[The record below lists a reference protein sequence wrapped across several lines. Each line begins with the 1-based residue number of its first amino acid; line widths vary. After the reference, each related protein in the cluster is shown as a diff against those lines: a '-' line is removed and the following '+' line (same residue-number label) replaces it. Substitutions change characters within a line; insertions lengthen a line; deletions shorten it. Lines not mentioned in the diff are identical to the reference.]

1 MELSPETLKT
11 ILDEG
16 IQLLYQVVPSLLYA
30 IIFYLIGRY
39 VVKKLILGLQVILEK
54 RETNLSLITFLL
66 GLVKALLFVS
76 LFIGV
81 ATIVGVPMSSFF
93 AILGAAGLAIGLA
106 LQGSLSNF
114 AGGVLILLFK
124 PFQVGDVIIGM
135 GHKGTVQRIDIL
147 YTHLFTFYNRDV
159 VIPNGNLANAD
170 VINITSQ
177 PTRRVDMNVGVA
189 YSSDLK
195 KVRKVVLAI
204 LAKDSRVHSDPEPV
218 VVLTNF
224 GDSSLDLVIRAWT
237 DTDCYWEV
245 YHETLEK
252 IKEAFEKE
260 QIEIPF
266 PQRVVYHIKEE
277 GI

>member
-1 MELSPETLKT
+1 MELSPETLKI

-30 IIFYLIGRY
+30 IIFYLFGRY
-39 VVKKLILGLQVILEK
+39 VVKKLILGLQLILEK
-54 RETNLSLITFLL
+54 RETNPSLSTFLL
-66 GLVKALLFVS
+66 GLVKALLIVS

-147 YTHLFTFYNRDV
+147 YTHLFTFDNKEV

-177 PTRRVDMNVGVA
+177 LSRRVDINVGVA

-195 KVRKVVLAI
+195 KVRKVVLGI
-204 LAKDSRVHSDPEPV
+204 LAKDSRVHSEPEPV
-218 VVLTNF
+218 VLLNNF

-237 DTDCYWEV
+237 DTDCFWEV

-252 IKEAFEKE
+252 IKEAFDKE

-266 PQRVVYHIKEE
+266 PQRVVYHKNEE

>member
-11 ILDEG
+11 ILNEG
-16 IQLLYQVVPSLLYA
+16 IELLYQVIPSLIYA
-30 IIFYLIGRY
+30 IIFYLVGRF
-39 VVKKLILGLQVILEK
+39 VVNKLLVGLQLILEK
-54 RETNLSLITFLL
+54 RDTNLSLSTFLL

-147 YTHLFTFYNRDV
+147 YTHLFTFDNREV

>member
-11 ILDEG
+11 ILNEG
-16 IQLLYQVVPSLLYA
+16 IELLYQVIPSLIYA
-30 IIFYLIGRY
+30 IIFYLVGRF
-39 VVKKLILGLQVILEK
+39 VVNKLLVGLQLILEK
-54 RETNLSLITFLL
+54 RDTNLSLSTFLL

-147 YTHLFTFYNRDV
+147 YTHLFTFDNREV

-252 IKEAFEKE
+252 IKETFEKE

-266 PQRVVYHIKEE
+266 PQRVVYHMKEE

>member
-11 ILDEG
+11 ILNEG
-16 IQLLYQVVPSLLYA
+16 IELLYQVIPSLIYA

-39 VVKKLILGLQVILEK
+39 VVKKLILGLQLILEK
-54 RETNLSLITFLL
+54 RDTNLSLSTFLL

-147 YTHLFTFYNRDV
+147 YTHLFTFDNKEV

-177 PTRRVDMNVGVA
+177 LSRRVDINVGVA

-195 KVRKVVLAI
+195 KVRKVVLGI
-204 LAKDSRVHSDPEPV
+204 FAKDSRIHSEPEPV
-218 VVLTNF
+218 VLLNNF

-252 IKEAFEKE
+252 IKEAFEKD

-266 PQRVVYHIKEE
+266 PQRVVYHMKEE

>member
-11 ILDEG
+11 ILNEG
-16 IQLLYQVVPSLLYA
+16 IELLYQVIPSLIYA
-30 IIFYLIGRY
+30 IIFYFVGRF
-39 VVKKLILGLQVILEK
+39 VVNKLLVGLQLILEK
-54 RETNLSLITFLL
+54 RDTNLSLITFLL

-147 YTHLFTFYNRDV
+147 YTHLFTFDNREV

>member
-11 ILDEG
+11 ILNEG
-16 IQLLYQVVPSLLYA
+16 IELLYQVIPSLIYA
-30 IIFYLIGRY
+30 IIFYLVGRF
-39 VVKKLILGLQVILEK
+39 VVNKLLVGLQLILEK
-54 RETNLSLITFLL
+54 RDTNLSLSTFLL

-147 YTHLFTFYNRDV
+147 YTHLFTFDDREV

-252 IKEAFEKE
+252 IKETFEKE

-266 PQRVVYHIKEE
+266 PQRVVYHMKEE

>member
-1 MELSPETLKT
+1 
-11 ILDEG
+11 
-16 IQLLYQVVPSLLYA
+16 
-30 IIFYLIGRY
+30 
-39 VVKKLILGLQVILEK
+39 
-54 RETNLSLITFLL
+54 
-66 GLVKALLFVS
+66 
-76 LFIGV
+76 
-81 ATIVGVPMSSFF
+81 
-93 AILGAAGLAIGLA
+93 
-106 LQGSLSNF
+106 
-114 AGGVLILLFK
+114 
-124 PFQVGDVIIGM
+124 
-135 GHKGTVQRIDIL
+135 
-147 YTHLFTFYNRDV
+147 
-159 VIPNGNLANAD
+159 
-170 VINITSQ
+170 
-177 PTRRVDMNVGVA
+177 MNVGVA

>member
-1 MELSPETLKT
+1 MKLSPETLKT
-11 ILDEG
+11 ILNEG
-16 IQLLYQVVPSLLYA
+16 IELLYQVIPSLIYA
-30 IIFYLIGRY
+30 IIFYLVGRF
-39 VVKKLILGLQVILEK
+39 VVNKLLVGLQLILEK
-54 RETNLSLITFLL
+54 RDTNLSLSTFLL

-147 YTHLFTFYNRDV
+147 YTHLFTFDNREV